1 MRKNNWWCAR
11 LQYSAERIA
20 RTLPYFARGM
30 DLESVG
36 PVEQPSAAAFFGG
49 HVVRDAKEHLN
60 DPRVPKALHRI
71 VFATR

>member
-1 MRKNNWWCAR
+1 MRENNWWCTR
-11 LQYSAERIA
+11 WQYSAKRVA